1 MRLLTPVCGLL
12 LLAVTAGGCERH
24 SVSRKCPHDAGM
36 KTCLQRTNSVN
47 FPYAAP
53 QLRRERIV
61 KNFDRVGVGSTRDEV
76 VATFGEPDYEH
87 ELYPK
92 DSNRSC
98 AYEFLYCFEKPGD
111 MENEIRD
118 KKMGV
123 FFSVSGKPLGLL
135 QTSPVSA
142 EKVVRQPKTY
152 DDHALA
158 WLTPLPE
165 TDSPKFVNR
174 KVFKTSNY

>member
-36 KTCLQRTNSVN
+36 NTYQQWTNSVS

-61 KNFDRVGVGSTRDEV
+61 KNFDRAGVGSTKDEV
-76 VATFGEPDYEH
+76 VTAFGDPDYEH

-98 AYEFLYCFEKPGD
+98 AYEFLYYFEKPED
-111 MENEIRD
+111 MANEIRD
-118 KKMGV
+118 KRIEV
-123 FFSVSGKPLGLL
+123 FFSVSGKATWIVTNISGLSGKG
-135 QTSPVSA
+135 SPTT
-142 EKVVRQPKTY
+142 EDIR
-152 DDHALA
+152 
-158 WLTPLPE
+158 
-165 TDSPKFVNR
+165 
-174 KVFKTSNY
+174 